1 MGVLQSTTSGIGVD
15 YFESVYQSA
24 SGEASLVP
32 WCEGKPSAALVNWLN
47 AMAPSIV
54 RCGSRVAVVGC
65 GLADDAREFLRR
77 GYEVTA
83 FDASQTAVRW
93 AKRLDPS
100 RSNCYVCADLFKP
113 LPRWRHRFDLVA
125 EVNNLAWLHPEQWSD
140 ALRSIGE
147 LLTPHGHL
155 LLINPATTTRTPIEA
170 GPPWPIEEKQLLEA
184 AARAGLTPAG
194 KVSAFE
200 DDDDPSQLRMRAMFR
215 RA

>member
-1 MGVLQSTTSGIGVD
+1 MGVLQTTNSGISVD

-32 WCEGKPSAALVNWLN
+32 WCEGRPSPALVNWLN

-65 GLADDAREFLRR
+65 GLGDDTREFLRR

-93 AKRLDPS
+93 AKTLDS
-100 RSNCYVCADLFKP
+100 SHSACYICADLFKP

-125 EVNNLAWLHPEQWSD
+125 EVNNLAWLQPEQWSD
-140 ALRSIGE
+140 VLRAIGD

-155 LLINPATTTRTPIEA
+155 LLINPATRTRVPADA
-170 GPPWPIEEKQLLEA
+170 GPPWLLEEKQLLEA

-194 KVSAFE
+194 KVSTFE
-200 DDDDPSQLRMRAMFR
+200 DDDDATQLRMRALFK